1 MKRAALFLLL
11 IAAVALAG
19 CSGFGRLVERPKV
32 DLVAVDVVNLT
43 LTTAELS
50 FEFQVR
56 NPNRM
61 ALVLEEIRY
70 HLQLA
75 GKPWAD
81 ERYGERI
88 EIPGLGRGLVRL
100 PVTVRFKDLA
110 RLLGKL
116 FSDRPAPYE
125 IAADF
130 RFDLPVVGGITVPL
144 RERGELPSLR
154 PRFLR

>member
-1 MKRAALFLLL
+1 MKRLLLLPILAAL
-11 IAAVALAG
+11 ALAG
-19 CSGFGRLVERPKV
+19 CSGFGKLVERPNV
-32 DLVAVDVVNLT
+32 DLVAVDVVGLT

-70 HLQLA
+70 HLRLA
-75 GKPWAD
+75 GKPFSD
-81 ERYGERI
+81 ERYGERV
-88 EIPGLGRGLVRL
+88 EIPGLGRGRVRL
-100 PVTVRFKDLA
+100 PVTVRYQDVA

-154 PRFLR
+154 PKFLR